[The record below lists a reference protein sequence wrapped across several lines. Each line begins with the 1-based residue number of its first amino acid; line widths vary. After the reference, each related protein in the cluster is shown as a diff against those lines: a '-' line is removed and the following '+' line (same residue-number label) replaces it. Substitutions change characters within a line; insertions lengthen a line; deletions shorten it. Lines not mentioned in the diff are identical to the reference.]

1 MDYNKDKISPLFIS
15 EGIDREIES
24 VRENAEGKG
33 MNVNTVMQPSMHRC
47 AVKFTKSL
55 EHFLTTNC
63 L

>member
-1 MDYNKDKISPLFIS
+1 MS

-24 VRENAEGKG
+24 VRENPEGKG
-33 MNVNTVMQPSMHRC
+33 MNVNTVMQPLMHRC